1 MSLRCK
7 LATVSSRKDTSAG
20 GDGKLTSYVDV
31 KVDFRL
37 QGEDTTIRRRGTETP
52 SSYLGNAPSCS
63 ESAQY
68 SKHPCALTE
77 LLGAM
82 KIKKKNLKKGG
93 GKVVKDEQSPKASPK
108 AAPTLPEKSSPKQSP
123 KAAPPAEPTPAKK
136 SKDKKAEKASP
147 KAAPEH
153 HPPKPGRAAPRP
165 PPTPEEREKAT
176 KKAISLIKA
185 GLAKNPE
192 EQQRGAPYIIDNWHQ
207 DWKPILGPYRKF
219 VASCACFRVEQGA
232 NSANYTIHLVDGAAD
247 GPRPFWIV
255 NLNKAWQAYSLLKKE
270 QASVDEFLAEAK
282 AAAKEPVPGATPGAP
297 TGKKRKDDES
307 SAKTKSAKKAKTKA
321 KEE

>member
-1 MSLRCK
+1 
-7 LATVSSRKDTSAG
+7 
-20 GDGKLTSYVDV
+20 
-31 KVDFRL
+31 
-37 QGEDTTIRRRGTETP
+37 
-52 SSYLGNAPSCS
+52 
-63 ESAQY
+63 
-68 SKHPCALTE
+68 
-77 LLGAM
+77 M
-82 KIKKKNLKKGG
+82 KIKKKNLKKARAQPRSCVATCRNGLSTWCQGG
-93 GKVVKDEQSPKASPK
+93 GKIVKDEQSPKASPK
-108 AAPTLPEKSSPKQSP
+108 AHMLLIATTSNCCIVSAFRLLCQAAPAVPEKSSPKQSP
-123 KAAPPAEPTPAKK
+123 KAAPAAEQTPAKK
-136 SKDKKAEKASP
+136 GKDKKAEKASP

-153 HPPKPGRAAPRP
+153 NPPKPGRAAPRP

-232 NSANYTIHLVDGAAD
+232 NSANYTIHLVDGADD

-255 NLNKAWQAYSLLKKE
+255 SLNKAWQAYSLLKKE

-282 AAAKEPVPGATPGAP
+282 AAAKEPVPGAAPGAP